1 LIPHLHPDS
10 TYFYEDVDCKYFLRP
25 NYKLEDFLDRESNVL
40 CFDVINSTLIYY
52 AISTNTPFVVYTSDL
67 SDELKGEYYF
77 EFISILKSM
86 KALYFLDDK
95 IEFQDE
101 INKLMVCKNYYNDRV
116 NLIKSVKDRI
126 YRSCI
131 KL

>member
-1 LIPHLHPDS
+1 
-10 TYFYEDVDCKYFLRP
+10 
-25 NYKLEDFLDRESNVL
+25 
-40 CFDVINSTLIYY
+40 
-52 AISTNTPFVVYTSDL
+52 VVYTSDL